1 MDVWRRANITHKGL
15 QEVQGRARRAEALAE
30 DLMRAGKGLRR
41 FLGHSGECLMDW
53 VEVGGCTCGLEKAIS
68 EWEKLEVKDEQT

>member
-1 MDVWRRANITHKGL
+1 
-15 QEVQGRARRAEALAE
+15 
-30 DLMRAGKGLRR
+30 
-41 FLGHSGECLMDW
+41 MDW